1 MNKEQKI
8 TNKDLFNNKYSI
20 DILEKN
26 INMLNKK
33 IILFTQ
39 ILTAEFC
46 VKYILDLDI
55 DSGSEDSYIFDKNYI
70 LESQPHI
77 SNEEFDLAYNLLSS
91 IWFNIM

>member
-1 MNKEQKI
+1 MSSTI

>member
-1 MNKEQKI
+1 
-8 TNKDLFNNKYSI
+8 
-20 DILEKN
+20 
-26 INMLNKK
+26 MLNKK

-55 DSGSEDSYIFDKNYI
+55 DSGSEDSYLFDKNYI

-77 SNEEFDLAYNLLSS
+77 SNEEFDLAYKLLSS

>member
-1 MNKEQKI
+1 MSSTI

-39 ILTAEFC
+39 TLTAEFC

-77 SNEEFDLAYNLLSS
+77 SNEEFDLAYKLLFS
-91 IWFNIM
+91 IRFNIM

>member
-1 MNKEQKI
+1 MSSTI

-77 SNEEFDLAYNLLSS
+77 SNEEFDLAYKLLSS
-91 IWFNIM
+91 IRFNIM